1 MLDLM
6 RKNAG
11 SWIIKGLLGII
22 VVVFVFWGVGS
33 FRAQRGNRIALV
45 NGEVITGQEY
55 QEAYNGLVEQV
66 RARMGGNSLDEN
78 MLKALDLKKKALD
91 RLIDRKI
98 IIKEAEKL
106 KFRVTNEELSQ
117 AILNIKAF
125 QSDGVF
131 NKKLYERVLSQNR
144 MTPEAFE
151 ISVKESLMIERIM
164 SFITGGVK
172 ISEQEALEWFK
183 WKGASVNV
191 DYVHFNPER
200 YTGIN
205 PTGEELKAF
214 YDKNRE
220 AYKTEDKIK
229 ISYITFDPATYAS
242 KATVEEK
249 DINEF
254 YENNID
260 KFKRPKTVEA
270 RHILFKIDEGAGP
283 EVVKEAGVKAGNIL
297 KMLKE
302 GQPFE
307 ELAKK
312 YSDCPSKSQGGYLG
326 AFQKKD
332 MVEPFASRAFSLKP
346 GEISEPVLTKF
357 GWHIIKTEK
366 VNEEKVFSLQE
377 THSAILKKISEDKAK
392 NFAYDEAEAVYNDA
406 IQMKDL
412 TKAAEK
418 HGLIIKST
426 GFFSRNEAPQ
436 VTGIDNPALI
446 TSEAFE
452 MSEKEISDVKESGS
466 GYTIIQVMGKM
477 AAKISELKDVN
488 DTVKADLVKE
498 KQNEN
503 SKKDAGALLTA
514 LKNGGDMTKESA
526 KYGLSIGETGFFK
539 RNENIPGI
547 GQEQQLAGA
556 AFTLSEERLLP
567 ENAVEG
573 AKGYYVIR
581 FKEKKD
587 PPAEGFDKEK
597 ENIKKALLEQKKLKT
612 FESWLAQAK
621 SRSKIEIDKEFSE

>member
-33 FRAQRGNRIALV
+33 FRAQRGNKVALV

-55 QEAYNGLVEQV
+55 QEAYNNLVEQV
-66 RARMGGNSLDEN
+66 RARFGKNLDEN
-78 MLKALDLKKKALD
+78 MLKTLDLKKKTLD
-91 RLIDRKI
+91 RLIERKI
-98 IIKEAEKL
+98 VIKEAEKL

-117 AILNIKAF
+117 AIVNIKAF
-125 QSDGVF
+125 QSDGIF
-131 NKKLYERVLSQNR
+131 NKKVYERVLSQNHS
-144 MTPEAFE
+144 TPEVFE
-151 ISVKESLMIERIM
+151 ASVKESLMIERIM
-164 SFITGGVK
+164 SFVTGGVK

-191 DYVHFNPER
+191 DYVNFNPER

-214 YDKNRE
+214 FVRNKE

-229 ISYITFDPATYAS
+229 ISYLIFEAGSYAS
-242 KATVEEK
+242 KATVDEK

-254 YENNID
+254 YETNID
-260 KFKRPKTVEA
+260 KFKRPKMVEA
-270 RHILFKIDEGAGP
+270 RHILLKVDEGESP
-283 EVVKEAGVKAGNIL
+283 EVVEEKRVKAGNIL
-297 KMLKE
+297 KMIKE

-307 ELAKK
+307 DLAKK

-377 THSAILKKISEDKAK
+377 TRSAILKKISEDKAK
-392 NFAYDEAEAVYNDA
+392 NFAYDEAEAVYKDA
-406 IQMKDL
+406 LQMKDL
-412 TKAAEK
+412 AKAAEK
-418 HGLIIKST
+418 HGMIIKST
-426 GFFSRNEAPQ
+426 DFFSRNEAPR

-446 TSEAFE
+446 ASEAFE
-452 MSEKEISDVKESGS
+452 MPEKEISDVKESGS
-466 GYTIIQVMGKM
+466 GHTIIQVMGKM
-477 AAKISELKDVN
+477 AAKIPEMKDVN
-488 DTVKADLVKE
+488 DAVKSDLVKE

-503 SKKDAGALLTA
+503 AKKEAGALLTA

-526 KYGLSIGETGFFK
+526 KYGLSISETGFYK
-539 RNENIPGI
+539 RNENIPNI
-547 GQEQQLAGA
+547 GQEPQIAEA
-556 AFTLSEERLLP
+556 AFTLSKERLFP
-567 ENAVEG
+567 ESTVKG
-573 AKGYYVIR
+573 TKGYYVLR

-597 ENIKKALLEQKKLKT
+597 ENIRKALLEQKKLKT
-612 FESWLAQAK
+612 FDAWLAQAK
-621 SRSKIEIDKEFSE
+621 SRSKIEVEKEFLQ

>member
-33 FRAQRGNRIALV
+33 FREQRGNRIAIV

-55 QEAYNGLVEQV
+55 QETYNSLVEQV
-66 RARMGGNSLDEN
+66 RARLGNNLDEN
-78 MLKALDLKKKALD
+78 LLKTLDLKKKALD

-117 AILNIKAF
+117 AILHIKAF

-131 NKKLYERVLSQNR
+131 NKKVYERVLSQNR

-151 ISVKESLMIERIM
+151 ISVKESMMIERVM

-183 WKGASVNV
+183 WKDASVNV
-191 DYVHFNPER
+191 DYVYFNPER

-214 YDKNRE
+214 FDRNKE
-220 AYKTEDKIK
+220 AYKTEDKIR
-229 ISYITFDPATYAS
+229 ISYVTFEPGSYAS

-254 YENNID
+254 YEANID
-260 KFKRPKTVEA
+260 KFKSAKTVEA
-270 RHILFKIDEGAGP
+270 RHILLKIDEGAGP
-283 EVVKEAGVKAGNIL
+283 EVVEETRVKAGNIL
-297 KMLKE
+297 KMIKE

-307 ELAKK
+307 DLAKK

-346 GEISEPVLTKF
+346 GEISEPVLTRF

-377 THSAILKKISEDKAK
+377 TRSAILKKISEDKTK
-392 NFAYDEAEAVYNDA
+392 NFAYDEGEAVYNDA
-406 IQMKDL
+406 LQMKDL
-412 TKAAEK
+412 AKAAEK
-418 HGLIIKST
+418 HGLIIKNT

-477 AAKISELKDVN
+477 AAKIPEMKDVN
-488 DTVKADLVKE
+488 DAVKADLVKE
-498 KQNEN
+498 KQNEK
-503 SKKDAGALLTA
+503 SKNEAGALLTA
-514 LKNGGDMTKESA
+514 LRNGGDMAKESS
-526 KYGLSIGETGFFK
+526 KYGLSINETGLFK
-539 RNENIPGI
+539 RNENIPDI
-547 GQEQQLAGA
+547 GQERLIAEA
-556 AFTLSEERLLP
+556 AFTLSEDRLFP
-567 ENAVEG
+567 ESPVDG
-573 AKGYYVIR
+573 TKGNYVIR

-612 FESWLAQAK
+612 FEAWLAQAK
-621 SRSKIEIDKEFSE
+621 SRSKIEIEKESL